1 MGDHRG
7 NSADDGRDDP
17 ADDGAGDGADHRGD
31 DTAHNRGGDNTV
43 RVGGDNR
50 GVDSG
55 GVDKRVSLSLGL
67 GLSLTLAVVVTVD
80 RVKSRVDTRVD
91 GRGSV
96 VDGRVDSRG
105 GNVVDG
111 RGGSVDSTVANGANT
126 RDKAV
131 AVVDSGD
138 DSTGSQTMG
147 NLPNG
152 VSLGISLSL
161 GGSHKQNKNEG
172 PHDLSRLVLSENW
185 SPC

>member
-1 MGDHRG
+1 MD
-7 NSADDGRDDP
+7 A
-17 ADDGAGDGADHRGD
+17 
-31 DTAHNRGGDNTV
+31 
-43 RVGGDNR
+43 
-50 GVDSG
+50 G
-55 GVDKRVSLSLGL
+55 GVDKRVSLSFGL
-67 GLSLTLAVVVTVD
+67 GLSLTLAVVVAVD
-80 RVKSRVDTRVD
+80 RVKSRVDTSVDSRVD

-111 RGGSVDSTVANGANT
+111 RVDSTVANGTNT

-138 DSTGSQTMG
+138 DSTGGQTMG

-161 GGSHKQNKNEG
+161 GGSHKQNKSEG
-172 PHDLSRLVLSENW
+172 PHDLSRLVLS
-185 SPC
+185 

>member
-7 NSADDGRDDP
+7 NSADDGRDNP
-17 ADDGAGDGADHRGD
+17 ADDGAGDGVDHRGD
-31 DTAHNRGGDNTV
+31 DTAHSRGGDNTV

-55 GVDKRVSLSLGL
+55 GVDKRVSLSFGLGL
-67 GLSLTLAVVVTVD
+67 GLTLAIVVTVD
-80 RVKSRVDTRVD
+80 RVKSRVD

-96 VDGRVDSRG
+96 VHGRVDSRG

-111 RGGSVDSTVANGANT
+111 RGGSVDSTVANGTNT

-138 DSTGSQTMG
+138 DSTGSQTM
-147 NLPNG
+147 
-152 VSLGISLSL
+152 
-161 GGSHKQNKNEG
+161 
-172 PHDLSRLVLSENW
+172 
-185 SPC
+185 

>member
-7 NSADDGRDDP
+7 NSADDGRDNP

-31 DTAHNRGGDNTV
+31 DTAHSRGGDNTV

-55 GVDKRVSLSLGL
+55 GVDKRVSLSFGL
-67 GLSLTLAVVVTVD
+67 GLSLTLAVVVAVD
-80 RVKSRVDTRVD
+80 RVKSRVDTSVD
-91 GRGSV
+91 S
-96 VDGRVDSRG
+96 RVDSRG

-111 RGGSVDSTVANGANT
+111 GGGSVDSTVANGTNA
-126 RDKAV
+126 RDEAV

-138 DSTGSQTMG
+138 DSTGGQTMG

-152 VSLGISLSL
+152 VRLGISLSL
-161 GGSHKQNKNEG
+161 GSSHKQNKSEG
-172 PHDLSRLVLSENW
+172 PHDLSRLVL
-185 SPC
+185 

>member
-1 MGDHRG
+1 M
-7 NSADDGRDDP
+7 
-17 ADDGAGDGADHRGD
+17 
-31 DTAHNRGGDNTV
+31 

-55 GVDKRVSLSLGL
+55 GIDKRLS
-67 GLSLTLAVVVTVD
+67 LSLTLAVVVAVD
-80 RVKSRVDTRVD
+80 RVKSRVDPSVDSRVD

-96 VDGRVDSRG
+96 GD
-105 GNVVDG
+105 
-111 RGGSVDSTVANGANT
+111 GSVDSTVANGTNA

-138 DSTGSQTMG
+138 DSTGGQTMG

-152 VSLGISLSL
+152 VRLGISLSL
-161 GGSHKQNKNEG
+161 GSSHKQNKSEG

-185 SPC
+185 SH

>member
-7 NSADDGRDDP
+7 NSADYGRDNP

-31 DTAHNRGGDNTV
+31 NTAHSRSSDNTV

-55 GVDKRVSLSLGL
+55 GVDKRVSLSL
-67 GLSLTLAVVVTVD
+67 TFAVVVTVD
-80 RVKSRVDTRVD
+80 RVKSRVDTGMDSRVD

-111 RGGSVDSTVANGANT
+111 RSGSVDSTVANGTNA

-131 AVVDSGD
+131 AVVDSG
-138 DSTGSQTMG
+138 
-147 NLPNG
+147 
-152 VSLGISLSL
+152 
-161 GGSHKQNKNEG
+161 
-172 PHDLSRLVLSENW
+172 
-185 SPC
+185 

>member
-1 MGDHRG
+1 MGDD
-7 NSADDGRDDP
+7 A
-17 ADDGAGDGADHRGD
+17 
-31 DTAHNRGGDNTV
+31 AHSRGGDNTV
-43 RVGGDNR
+43 REGGDNR

-67 GLSLTLAVVVTVD
+67 GLSLTLAIVVTVD
-80 RVKSRVDTRVD
+80 RIKSRVDTSVDSRVD

-105 GNVVDG
+105 GNVVDS
-111 RGGSVDSTVANGANT
+111 RSGSVDSTVANGTNA

-131 AVVDSGD
+131 TVVDSGD
-138 DSTGSQTMG
+138 DSTSSQTMG

-152 VSLGISLSL
+152 VGLGISLSL
-161 GGSHKQNKNEG
+161 GGSHKQNKSEG

-185 SPC
+185 SHV

>member
-1 MGDHRG
+1 V
-7 NSADDGRDDP
+7 AI
-17 ADDGAGDGADHRGD
+17 
-31 DTAHNRGGDNTV
+31 
-43 RVGGDNR
+43 
-50 GVDSG
+50 
-55 GVDKRVSLSLGL
+55 
-67 GLSLTLAVVVTVD
+67 D
-80 RVKSRVDTRVD
+80 RVKSRVDTSVDSRVD

-111 RGGSVDSTVANGANT
+111 GGGSVDSTVANGTNA
-126 RDKAV
+126 RDEAV

-138 DSTGSQTMG
+138 DSTGGQTMG

-161 GGSHKQNKNEG
+161 GSSHKQNKSEG

-185 SPC
+185 SPCTLR